1 VFAEGSLEVDVWPP
15 ARPSAC
21 ARLVIAREDETPDPR
36 WSGVQFT
43 ENLLPADGNPNHLHL
58 TITRAPFNLDFGG
71 DGDVQNPDSH
81 LTFFTA
87 YMAWWVDSAAC
98 APAGPGKG
106 GKPTQG
112 IFHRLVEWLKHL

>member
-1 VFAEGSLEVDVWPP
+1 MTKIVASPVFAEGSLEVDVWPP

-21 ARLVIAREDETPDPR
+21 ARLVIARENETPSPR
-36 WSGVQFT
+36 WHGVQFT

-58 TITRAPFNLDFGG
+58 TITRTPFNLEFGG

-87 YMAWWVDSAAC
+87 YMAWWADSAAC
-98 APAGPGKG
+98 GSCKGCKAPEGP
-106 GKPTQG
+106 
-112 IFHRLVEWLKHL
+112 H

>member
-1 VFAEGSLEVDVWPP
+1 MSALEVDVWPP

-21 ARLVIAREDETPDPR
+21 ARLVIAREDEAPDPR

-58 TITRAPFNLDFGG
+58 TITRTPFNLNFGG

-87 YMAWWVDSAAC
+87 YMAWWADSTAC
-98 APAGPGKG
+98 GSCKG
-106 GKPTQG
+106 GGKSQEG
-112 IFHRLVEWLKHL
+112 FLHYIVECIRRLI